1 MKLLLLGVSHHTA
14 PLEVRE
20 QLAIPEAQLGEA
32 VTRLLAAPGVK
43 EGLILSTCNRVEIL
57 INCDA
62 GLDPDGTGCLE
73 QVYGGSRPDL
83 RPYLYVQQQRQAVRH
98 VFRVACSLDS
108 LLVGEPQILGQ
119 LKQSYQTARAA
130 GGVGS
135 SLEALLTRAFSVAK
149 RVRTDTELGRNP
161 VSISHAAVDL
171 ARQIFGSLAGK
182 TVLLLGAGKMGEL
195 AARYL
200 GAQGA
205 GRVLVV
211 NRTLARAEAL
221 AAALGGEA
229 FALDQLPAIGHRA
242 DVIIGCTGAATPILS
257 RAQVAQFLVRR
268 KYRPVLLLDIA
279 VPRDVEATTRTLD
292 NAFLYNVDDLQAV
305 VDANLADR
313 QREAIRAEA
322 IVEAEV
328 ETFLQRLQ
336 SLDVVPTI
344 RQLQERAETIRREEL
359 ARLRGRLG
367 ALTPEQEKAVEA
379 LTRGLM
385 QKWLHRP
392 LVALKEA
399 AGDAGGL
406 PLLDLVERLFG
417 LDVAVA
423 PEPPDGA
430 AVEHEAGPKERL

>member
-1 MKLLLLGVSHHTA
+1 MKLLLLGVSHHSA

-20 QLAIPEAQLGEA
+20 QLAVPETELGEA
-32 VTRLLAAPGVK
+32 VQRLLEAPGVR

-57 INCDA
+57 VNCDA
-62 GLDPDGTGCLE
+62 TDTAEVDAPIFL
-73 QVYGGSRPDL
+73 QSIYGRDSAAL
-83 RPYLYVQQQRQAVRH
+83 RPYLYLQQERHAVRH

-119 LKQSYQTARAA
+119 LKQAYSAARAA
-130 GGVGS
+130 GGIGS
-135 SLEALLTRAFSVAK
+135 GLEALLTRAFSVAK

-171 ARQIFGSLAGK
+171 ARQIFGTLAGK

-200 GAQGA
+200 VAQGA
-205 GRVLVV
+205 GRVLVA
-211 NRTLARAEAL
+211 NRTLARAQAL
-221 AAALGGEA
+221 ATKLGGEA
-229 FALDQLPAIGHRA
+229 FGLDQLPEIGHRA
-242 DVIIGCTGAATPILS
+242 DVIIGCTGAATPVL
-257 RAQVAQFLVRR
+257 RREQVAQFLTRR

-279 VPRDVEATTRTLD
+279 VPRDIEPETRTLD

-313 QREAIRAEA
+313 HREAGRAEA

-328 ETFLQRLQ
+328 DAFLQRIQ

-344 RQLQERAETIRREEL
+344 RKLQERAEELRLQEL
-359 ARLRGRLG
+359 ARLRSRLG
-367 ALTPEQEKAVEA
+367 TLTPEQDQAVDA

-392 LVALKEA
+392 LVALKDL
-399 AGDAGGL
+399 AGDPSGL
-406 PLLDLVERLFG
+406 PLLDVAERLFG
-417 LDVAVA
+417 LTASPQ
-423 PEPPDGA
+423 PEPSVTTP
-430 AVEHEAGPKERL
+430 VTTKEPK